1 MKMWLFRVL
10 AAVIGVGITA
20 IAGVRADMEH
30 FGIWFPLI
38 AAAQVFLL
46 AFLGN
51 LVKKWGA

>member
-1 MKMWLFRVL
+1 MKMWVFRVL
-10 AAVIGVGITA
+10 AAVVGVGITA
-20 IAGVRADMEH
+20 LAGVRADMEH